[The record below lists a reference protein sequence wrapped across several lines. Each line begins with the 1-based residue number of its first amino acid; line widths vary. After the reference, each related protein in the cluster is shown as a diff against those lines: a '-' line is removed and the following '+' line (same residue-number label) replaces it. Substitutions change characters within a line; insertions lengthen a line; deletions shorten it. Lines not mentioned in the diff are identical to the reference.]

1 MQLEFWS
8 FPDGSICKLGSCL
21 VNLRLWCTVNIMDG
35 RKMPLSSCL
44 YEHVLVEAIKAI
56 YMVLLFVV
64 SGK

>member
-1 MQLEFWS
+1 
-8 FPDGSICKLGSCL
+8 
-21 VNLRLWCTVNIMDG
+21 
-35 RKMPLSSCL
+35 MPLSSCL